1 MQTRRNGIK
10 AVIGTASLL
19 AALMLAQTAFAL
31 DIVDDAVQIDEQ
43 AAQVLQTSNSLC
55 WEIHRY
61 HQQNPDYPQAYH
73 AAKQLWAQAGAL
85 RDALRAGPV
94 ETAGLM
100 EQVAQM
106 NENLTLVERSLERWG
121 DGDRA
126 QVPLAGAPGSRTVM
140 VDRGVGVNL
149 PLLGVHVGRP
159 RYVVTDDGPPVLA
172 RQRLHPNSHGSKK
185 SLERELAAARTAM
198 NYLMEDAGVSIDPNA
213 APPARNPAGKAPVAN
228 PPVPNPPDARLGEPV
243 KILPQSAKK
252 SPGATPAK
260 K

>member
-1 MQTRRNGIK
+1 MK
-10 AVIGTASLL
+10 AVIGAGSLL
-19 AALMLAQTAFAL
+19 AALMLAQTAFAV
-31 DIVDDAVQIDEQ
+31 DIVDDPVQIDEQ
-43 AAQVLQTSNSLC
+43 AAQVVQTSNSLC

-61 HQQNPDYPQAYH
+61 HQQNPDYPQAYR

-85 RDALRAGPV
+85 RDALRAAPV
-94 ETAGLM
+94 ESAGLM

-106 NENLTLVERSLERWG
+106 NENLMLVERTLERWG
-121 DGDRA
+121 EGDRS
-126 QVPLAGAPGSRTVM
+126 QVPVAGPPGSRTVM

-149 PLLGVHVGRP
+149 PLLGVHVGGRP

-172 RQRLHPNSHGSKK
+172 RQRLHPNSHGSRK
-185 SLERELAAARTAM
+185 SLERELAAARVAM

-213 APPARNPAGKAPVAN
+213 APPARSPAGKG
-228 PPVPNPPDARLGEPV
+228 PVPNPPVPSPPDTGLGEPV

>member
-1 MQTRRNGIK
+1 MQTRRNRTN
-10 AVIGTASLL
+10 AVTAAGSLL
-19 AALMLAQTAFAL
+19 AALMLAQTAFAV
-31 DIVDDAVQIDEQ
+31 DIVDDPVQIDEQ
-43 AAQVLQTSNSLC
+43 AAQVVQTSNSLC

-61 HQQNPDYPQAYH
+61 HQQNPDYSQAYR
-73 AAKQLWAQAGAL
+73 AAKQLWARAGAL
-85 RDALRAGPV
+85 RDALRAGPL
-94 ETAGLM
+94 ETAAVM

-121 DGDRA
+121 DGDRSH
-126 QVPLAGAPGSRTVM
+126 VPLAGAPGSRAVM

-185 SLERELAAARTAM
+185 SLERELAAVRVAM
-198 NYLMEDAGVSIDPNA
+198 NYLMEDAGVSIEPTAA
-213 APPARNPAGKAPVAN
+213 APASPAGKGPA
-228 PPVPNPPDARLGEPV
+228 PNPPDAGLGEPV
-243 KILPQSAKK
+243 KILPQSAKTRA
-252 SPGATPAK
+252 ATPAK

>member
-1 MQTRRNGIK
+1 M
-10 AVIGTASLL
+10 AV
-19 AALMLAQTAFAL
+19 LMVAQTCFAV
-31 DIVDDAVQIDEQ
+31 DIVDDPVQFDEL
-43 AAQVLQTSNSLC
+43 AAQVVQTSNSLC

-61 HQQNPDYPQAYH
+61 HQQNPDYPQAYR
-73 AAKQLWAQAGAL
+73 AAKQLWTQAGTL

-94 ETAGLM
+94 ETAGLI

-106 NENLTLVERSLERWG
+106 NENLTLAERSLERWG
-121 DGDRA
+121 DGDRS
-126 QVPLAGAPGSRTVM
+126 QVPPAGAPGSRTVM

-185 SLERELAAARTAM
+185 SLERELAAVRTAM
-198 NYLMEDAGVSIDPNA
+198 SYLMDDSGVSIDPGA
-213 APPARNPAGKAPVAN
+213 APPATSPAGKG
-228 PPVPNPPDARLGEPV
+228 PVPNPPDAGLGEPV

-252 SPGATPAK
+252 SLGTTPAK